1 MDTENLVVRTLL
13 VSLLSP
19 IQNVCSESA
28 PRGPCSTALFDPI
41 ELMLPTAGTR
51 TTALRCI
58 HVRIFRMLDSD
69 ASCRVALQRRLA
81 HGRWILRS
89 LCVCLRTSKAMAA
102 DGSRARSIVSL
113 PRAVHIA

>member
-1 MDTENLVVRTLL
+1 MVVRTLL
-13 VSLLSP
+13 VSLVSP

-41 ELMLPTAGTR
+41 ELVVAHGTR
-51 TTALRCI
+51 STALRCI
-58 HVRIFRMLDSD
+58 HVRIFRMFDSD

-89 LCVCLRTSKAMAA
+89 L
-102 DGSRARSIVSL
+102 
-113 PRAVHIA
+113 